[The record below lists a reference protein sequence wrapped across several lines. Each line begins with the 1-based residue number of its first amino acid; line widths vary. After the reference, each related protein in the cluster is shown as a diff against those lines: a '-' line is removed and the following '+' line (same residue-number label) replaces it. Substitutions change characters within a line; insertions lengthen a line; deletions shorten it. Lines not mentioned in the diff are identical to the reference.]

1 MEITIAELRNHLA
14 VHNYSKSTIA
24 HYPYQV
30 EKLCQF
36 CNKQPHEINEI
47 DFKEFTEHLV
57 HNTNLSWNTIHQ
69 FHGGISFFFRVF
81 LKNTAYTKYVKYP
94 RRQKKL
100 PVILSVAEIRNI
112 FEHVTD
118 LKHSTILKLFYSTG
132 MRLGEL
138 RRLTIECIDF
148 ERRTIKINGGKGR
161 KDRYVN
167 ISNVM
172 YAQLKEYLEIYN
184 PTSFL
189 FESEK
194 AKTLYSEAGI
204 RHILFRAKKDLRIQK
219 KISIHSL
226 RHAFATHMIEQGG
239 NILTLQKLLGHES
252 LNATMIY
259 LHTQNTDISRG
270 PNPLDNL
277 DLF

>member
-1 MEITIAELRNHLA
+1 
-14 VHNYSKSTIA
+14 
-24 HYPYQV
+24 
-30 EKLCQF
+30 
-36 CNKQPHEINEI
+36 
-47 DFKEFTEHLV
+47 V

>member
-1 MEITIAELRNHLA
+1 MEITIAELRNHLS
-14 VHNYSKSTIA
+14 VQNYSKSTIIN
-24 HYPYQV
+24 YPYQV
-30 EKLCQF
+30 DKLCKF

-57 HNTNLSWNTIHQ
+57 YNTNLSWNTIHQ
-69 FHGGISFFFRVF
+69 FHGGISYFFRTF

-94 RRQKKL
+94 KRPKIL
-100 PVILSVAEIRNI
+100 PVILSVSEVRNI
-112 FEHVTD
+112 FDHIIN

-132 MRLGEL
+132 IRLSEL
-138 RRLTIECIDF
+138 RMLTLDCVDF

-161 KDRYVN
+161 KDRYVG

-172 YAQLKEYLEIYN
+172 YSELKEYIEVYEPAIY
-184 PTSFL
+184 L
-189 FESEK
+189 FESPK
-194 AKTLYSEAGI
+194 LKRYYSEGAL
-204 RHILFRAKKDLRIQK
+204 RHIIVKIKKDLQLRK
-219 KISIHSL
+219 KISVHSF

-239 NILTLQKLLGHES
+239 NILTLQKWLGHAS

-259 LHTQNTDISRG
+259 LHTQNTDISKG

-277 DLF
+277 E